1 MSTIAHIVV
10 FAGDGIGPEV
20 ATQARRVLDVV
31 VPGFTYTDLKLGGCA
46 IDTYGIPLRNEDVEL
61 ARDADAVLLG
71 AVGGPKWD
79 DPKASIRPEQGILK
93 IRKELGLF
101 ANLRPVKASPF
112 LADASP
118 LKNHIIDGTDIVVVR
133 ELTGGLYFGQPSKQW
148 DENGERV
155 AVDTMIYRE
164 HEIERVARIAFEF
177 AGQRRGRVTSIDKAN
192 VLSSSRL
199 WRQVVSEVAADYP
212 RIALDHMLVDSASM
226 KLIQS
231 PTQFDVIVTENMFGD
246 ILTDEASVLG
256 GSLGL
261 LASASVGAGRE
272 GRNRLGLFEPIH
284 GTAPDIAGKGI
295 ANPAGMMLSAALM
308 LRMSFGLE
316 TEASAI
322 ENAIDETLAAGTRT
336 GDLGGTAGTRVHAEP
351 DRPLDLEWGIRLV
364 HPHSHDLD
372 LGDLKR
378 TESCFAIWRQ
388 QLDHFGRRLRIRV
401 MGNRRER

>member
-1 MSTIAHIVV
+1 MTHIVV
-10 FAGDGIGPEV
+10 FPGDGIGPEV
-20 ATQARRVLDVV
+20 ATEARRVLDAV
-31 VPGFTYTDLKLGGCA
+31 VPDFTYTELKLGGSA
-46 IDTYGIPLRNEDVEL
+46 IDEYGVPLRDEDVEI

-79 DPKASIRPEQGILK
+79 NPASSIRPEQGLLK

-101 ANLRPVKASPF
+101 ANLRPVKASEM

-118 LKNHIIDGTDIVVVR
+118 LKNHIIAGTDIVVVR

-177 AGQRRGRVTSIDKAN
+177 AGQRRGKVTSIDKAN
-192 VLSSSRL
+192 VLSTSRL
-199 WRQVVSEVAADYP
+199 WRQVVTEVAADYP
-212 RIALDHMLVDSASM
+212 NVTLEHMLVDSASM

-231 PTQFDVIVTENMFGD
+231 PTIFDVIVTENMFGD

-261 LASASVGAGRE
+261 LASASVGAERE

-295 ANPAGMMLSAALM
+295 ANPAGMILSAALM
-308 LRMSFGLE
+308 LRMSFDIE
-316 TEASAI
+316 TEATAI
-322 ENAIDETLAAGTRT
+322 EQAVDATLNAGIRT
-336 GDLGGTAGTRVHAEP
+336 GDLGGTAGTVEFSDA
-351 DRPLDLEWGIRLV
+351 V
-364 HPHSHDLD
+364 
-372 LGDLKR
+372 LKR
-378 TESCFAIWRQ
+378 
-388 QLDHFGRRLRIRV
+388 LDR
-401 MGNRRER
+401 

>member
-1 MSTIAHIVV
+1 MTHIVV
-10 FAGDGIGPEV
+10 FPGDGIGPEV
-20 ATQARRVLDVV
+20 ATEARRVLDAV
-31 VPGFTYTDLKLGGCA
+31 VPDFTYTELKLGGSA
-46 IDTYGIPLRNEDVEL
+46 IDEYGVPLRDEDVEI

-79 DPKASIRPEQGILK
+79 NPASSIRPEQGLLK

-101 ANLRPVKASPF
+101 ANLRPVKASEM
-112 LADASP
+112 LAETSP
-118 LKNHIIDGTDIVVVR
+118 LKNHIIAGTDIVVVR

-148 DENGERV
+148 DEGGERV

-177 AGQRRGRVTSIDKAN
+177 AGQRRGKVTSIDKAN
-192 VLSSSRL
+192 VLSTSRL

-212 RIALDHMLVDSASM
+212 NVTLDHMLVDSASM

-231 PTQFDVIVTENMFGD
+231 PTIFDVIVTENMFGD

-261 LASASVGAGRE
+261 LASASVGAERE

-295 ANPAGMMLSAALM
+295 ANPAGMILSAALM
-308 LRMSFGLE
+308 LRMSFGM
-316 TEASAI
+316 EAEATAI
-322 ENAIDETLAAGTRT
+322 EQAVDATLSAGIRT
-336 GDLGGTAGTRVHAEP
+336 GDLGGTAGTVEFSDAVLGRL
-351 DRPLDLEWGIRLV
+351 DR
-364 HPHSHDLD
+364 
-372 LGDLKR
+372 
-378 TESCFAIWRQ
+378 
-388 QLDHFGRRLRIRV
+388 
-401 MGNRRER
+401 

>member
-1 MSTIAHIVV
+1 MPVHPHIVV

-20 ATQARRVLDVV
+20 VHEARRVLEVV
-31 VPGFTYTDLKLGGCA
+31 VPHLTYSDLLLGGCA
-46 IDTYGIPLRNEDVEL
+46 IDTHGVPLRDEDVET

-79 DPKASIRPEQGILK
+79 NPASSIRPEQGLLK

-101 ANLRPVKASPF
+101 ANLRPVKASEM

-118 LKNHIIDGTDIVVVR
+118 LKNHIIAGTDIVVVR

-148 DENGERV
+148 DEGGERV
-155 AVDTMIYRE
+155 AVDTMFYQE

-177 AGQRRGRVTSIDKAN
+177 ARQRRSKVTSIDKAN
-192 VLSSSRL
+192 VLATSRL
-199 WRQVVSEVAADYP
+199 WRQVVTEVASDYP
-212 RIALDHMLVDSASM
+212 DIVLDHMLVDSASM

-231 PTQFDVIVTENMFGD
+231 PTMFDVIVTENMFGD

-261 LASASVGAGRE
+261 LASASVGAERE

-284 GTAPDIAGKGI
+284 GTAPDIAGKEI

-308 LRMSFGLE
+308 LRMAFGLE
-316 TEASAI
+316 AEATAI
-322 ENAIDETLAAGTRT
+322 EAAVDATLNAGIRT
-336 GDLGGTAGTRVHAEP
+336 GDLGGLASTVEFSDAVLERI
-351 DRPLDLEWGIRLV
+351 DR
-364 HPHSHDLD
+364 
-372 LGDLKR
+372 
-378 TESCFAIWRQ
+378 
-388 QLDHFGRRLRIRV
+388 
-401 MGNRRER
+401 